1 MIYLLELIRQIMAKP
16 IPDGFHTTT
25 PSLVVSNSKDAI
37 EFYKKAFDAKEIY
50 QMPAPDG
57 KIMHAMIQ
65 IGDSFVMM
73 SDEFPAMGAKSPTS
87 IGGTAVTLHLYVED
101 ADKIFKQAVDAGAVI
116 TMPIMDAFWGD
127 RFGTIMDPYG
137 HSWAVA
143 THQIDMTPE
152 GLRKAG
158 EEYFAN
164 LAKK

>member
-1 MIYLLELIRQIMAKP
+1 MTKS

-25 PSLVVSNSKDAI
+25 PSLVVSNSKEAI
-37 EFYKKAFDAKEIY
+37 EFYKKAFDANEIY

-73 SDEFPAMGAKSPTS
+73 SDEFQAMGCKSPTS

-101 ADKIFKQAVDAGAVI
+101 ADQVFNQAVEAGAKV
-116 TMPIMDAFWGD
+116 TMPIMDVFWGD
-127 RFGTIMDPYG
+127 RFGTVTDPFG
-137 HSWAVA
+137 HSWAIA
-143 THQIDMTPE
+143 THKKDVSPE
-152 GLRKAG
+152 EMKKAS

-164 LAKK
+164 MTKQ

>member
-1 MIYLLELIRQIMAKP
+1 MTKP
-16 IPDGFHTTT
+16 IPEGFHTVT
-25 PSLVVSNSKDAI
+25 PSLVVSNAKEAI

-87 IGGTAVTLHLYVED
+87 IGGTAVTHHLYVED
-101 ADKIFKQAVDAGAVI
+101 ADKTFNQAVEAGAKV

-127 RFGTIMDPYG
+127 RFGTITDPYG
-137 HSWAVA
+137 HSWAIA
-143 THQIDMTPE
+143 THQKDLSPE
-152 GLRKAG
+152 EMKKAG
-158 EEYFAN
+158 EEFCAN
-164 LAKK
+164 MAQQ

>member
-1 MIYLLELIRQIMAKP
+1 MTKP

-25 PSLVVSNSKDAI
+25 PSLVVSNSKEAI
-37 EFYKKAFDAKEIY
+37 EFYKKAFNANEIY

-57 KIMHAMIQ
+57 KIIHAMIQ

-73 SDEFPAMGAKSPTS
+73 SDEFPAMGCKSPTS

-101 ADKIFKQAVDAGAVI
+101 ADKIFNQAVEAGAKV

-127 RFGTIMDPYG
+127 RFGTITDPYG
-137 HSWAVA
+137 HSWAIA
-143 THQIDMTPE
+143 THQKDVSPE
-152 GLRKAG
+152 EMKKAG

-164 LAKK
+164 MAKQ